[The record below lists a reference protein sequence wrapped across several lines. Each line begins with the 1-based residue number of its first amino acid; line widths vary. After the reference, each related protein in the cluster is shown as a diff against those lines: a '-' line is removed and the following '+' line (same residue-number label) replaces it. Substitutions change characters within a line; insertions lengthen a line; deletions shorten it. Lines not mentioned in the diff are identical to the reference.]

1 MDLSKK
7 IISISEFTGLDL
19 IINRDNLDY
28 YIRVS
33 VDVKLPITTTEYSEQ
48 QVLELIDDKINQTN
62 YMKIKLQQFKEI
74 VESKDLEIEDLNNRI
89 IELKKYETFYELY
102 KGLKNGV

>member
-19 IINRDNLDY
+19 SINRDNLDY

>member
-1 MDLSKK
+1 MDLRKK